1 MEHTTTLAD
10 AKAHLSQLAEQAA
23 AGKEIVITKHG
34 RPFARLTRVS
44 KPLQPL
50 NLERIAAFREQL
62 PTSSVDAGDFI
73 RALREDARF

>member
-10 AKAHLSQLAEQAA
+10 AKAHLSQLVEQAST
-23 AGKEIVITKHG
+23 GEEIVITKHG
-34 RPFARLTRVS
+34 RPFARLTRAN

-50 NLERIAAFREQL
+50 NLDRIATLRAQL
-62 PTSSVDAGDFI
+62 PASTSDAGDFI